1 MNNNISAAMRFF
13 FFVIGSVILL
23 GIWLTG
29 FGAAHWLLYV
39 PVVFFY
45 LATVT
50 GICPGLNLS
59 KKLFPS
65 EKPAK
70 VASRPAT
77 KARRKKR

>member
-50 GICPGLNLS
+50 GICPGLNFANM
-59 KKLFPS
+59 LFPS
-65 EKPAK
+65 KTQAK
-70 VASRPAT
+70 AKT
-77 KARRKKR
+77 KARPKKR

>member
-29 FGAAHWLLYV
+29 FGVAHWLLYL

-45 LATVT
+45 LATIT
-50 GICPGLNLS
+50 GICPGLRFSNM
-59 KKLFPS
+59 LFPAKS
-65 EKPAK
+65 PAK
-70 VASRPAT
+70 T
-77 KARRKKR
+77 KTGARRKKR

>member
-13 FFVIGSVILL
+13 LLVMGSVVLL

-29 FGAAHWLLYV
+29 FDKVHWLLYV

-45 LATVT
+45 FAAVT
-50 GICPGLNLS
+50 GICPGLAFS
-59 KKLFPS
+59 GTLFPAQS
-65 EKPAK
+65 KAPG
-70 VASRPAT
+70 